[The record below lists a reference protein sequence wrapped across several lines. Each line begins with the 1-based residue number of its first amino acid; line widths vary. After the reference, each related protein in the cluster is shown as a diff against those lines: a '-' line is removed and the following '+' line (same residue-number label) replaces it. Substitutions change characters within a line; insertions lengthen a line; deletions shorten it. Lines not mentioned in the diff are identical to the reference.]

1 MVILH
6 QDSTQTVIANNGQ
19 DSTQTVIANNG
30 FVWIEFADRTEYVCS
45 DDEADAWWTE
55 HVILDV
61 VLRQNR

>member
-6 QDSTQTVIANNGQ
+6 Q

-55 HVILDV
+55 HDLRTAQECAQASVILDV